1 MTEPERLNLVAF
13 KARMGRVA
21 RKNNDEF
28 KVTTTVDEKGF
39 HLEVTETADGHTLL
53 SAHGSSV
60 GAALE
65 AAVAELPASLKS
77 WGYSE

>member
-13 KARMGRVA
+13 KARVGRVA
-21 RKNNDEF
+21 RKNGDDF
-28 KVTTTVDEKGF
+28 KVAVTVDEKGF
-39 HLEVTETADGHTLL
+39 HLEITETADNHVLL
-53 SAHGSSV
+53 GAHGSSV

-65 AAVAELPASLKS
+65 AAVAELPAALAS